1 MTINMNP
8 PGGGSTN
15 LAPTNTPLMEHTNS
29 STVEPNNTRLVQLT
43 TPLITITPPRP
54 TDRSTLTYNPTMD
67 YTPTGAVS
75 NQYTPNVGY
84 ASFAADGSVLSH
96 NMNHNPTITS
106 SVDYTPTRAASYP
119 FAPVMDY
126 APSDVRDS
134 MLNPNMNCSP
144 VPGASNMFTF
154 GTGSSGDIRVNSPTP
169 NMNYTP
175 TSNMN
180 YTPRAVPGSMLVRN
194 VDYKPVPGASNM
206 FVLQS
211 GSSGDVRVNTA
222 MGMGRTSPFSATTT
236 THPTRPNT
244 PGSAIDNPRTTSH
257 GKFYTPARIAR
268 GNARA
273 AIHTADQVSAAT
285 AAAAAAAHAALQAS
299 TTAGDNAAAHPKT
312 SRETTLHHLSLLEEG
327 RRLHL
332 KAFKEHSTSL
342 RGLHAELALMKAS
355 PDAEARVHEIEDTES
370 ALDVVAQ
377 FVEMYGRRFED
388 LGEEIEELWD
398 ALVAPPDDTLGT
410 L

>member
-15 LAPTNTPLMEHTNS
+15 LAPTNTPLMELSNS
-29 STVEPNNTRLVQLT
+29 PTVEPNNTRLVQLT

-75 NQYTPNVGY
+75 NQYTPNMGY

-106 SVDYTPTRAASYP
+106 TMDYTPTRAASYP

-134 MLNPNMNCSP
+134 MLPPNMNCSP

-175 TSNMN
+175 
-180 YTPRAVPGSMLVRN
+180 RAVPGSMLARN

-211 GSSGDVRVNTA
+211 GPSGDVRVNNAT
-222 MGMGRTSPFSATTT
+222 GMGHTSPSPATTT
-236 THPTRPNT
+236 HLTRPNT
-244 PGSAIDNPRTTSH
+244 PGRAIDNPRATSH

-299 TTAGDNAAAHPKT
+299 TTAGVNAAAHSKT
-312 SRETTLHHLSLLEEG
+312 SHEATLHHLSLLEES

-342 RGLHAELALMKAS
+342 RGLHAELTLMKAS

-377 FVEMYGRRFED
+377 FVEMYGRRFEA